1 MPQTKN
7 QAQPATNRR
16 WWWYNIHVGRNLLA
30 RNAEGSLD
38 TTGSDCQRVGN
49 RSSRRPKTKR
59 PDNSHLFV
67 LASGHRRKWIQRRY
81 VQNPWKVSETGKI
94 RHSMWIVEIQIA
106 DRAEKVIE
114 MLLLLCHCG
123 GCGLGLNST
132 DEGNSRIAW
141 CDNEMII
148 TTIVEG

>member
-1 MPQTKN
+1 
-7 QAQPATNRR
+7 
-16 WWWYNIHVGRNLLA
+16 
-30 RNAEGSLD
+30 
-38 TTGSDCQRVGN
+38 
-49 RSSRRPKTKR
+49 
-59 PDNSHLFV
+59 
-67 LASGHRRKWIQRRY
+67 
-81 VQNPWKVSETGKI
+81 
-94 RHSMWIVEIQIA
+94 MWIVEIQIA

-123 GCGLGLNST
+123 GCGLRLNST